1 MILVAREVTANL
13 ESLSPTQRQA
23 ATIQA
28 AAMTEAAN
36 DLMSDAPMPPPFDL
50 GEIGRHRAGS

>member
-1 MILVAREVTANL
+1 VAREVTANL
-13 ESLSPTQRQA
+13 EGLSPTQRQA

-36 DLMSDAPMPPPFDL
+36 DLMSHAPMPPPFDL
-50 GEIGRHRAGS
+50 GEIGRHRADS